1 MNKKEIRNKIK
12 QLKKEHTMQELD
24 SQSEVILS
32 KLEKHKAFKDANI
45 VMLYASLPD
54 EVNTHSFIE
63 KWRNKKHIILPTV
76 SGDDIIPVELGK
88 ETTFATGDFN
98 IMEPQNEP
106 YHGSFDLIVV
116 PGVAFDSDGNR
127 IGRGKGYYDRFLSHH
142 PKVKRIGICFDF
154 QYIDKVPTEE
164 NDIKMDEVITI

>member
-1 MNKKEIRNKIK
+1 
-12 QLKKEHTMQELD
+12 
-24 SQSEVILS
+24 
-32 KLEKHKAFKDANI
+32 
-45 VMLYASLPD
+45 MLFASLPD

-106 YHGSFDLIVV
+106 YHGSLDLIVV

-142 PKVKRIGICFDF
+142 PKVK
-154 QYIDKVPTEE
+154 K
-164 NDIKMDEVITI
+164 